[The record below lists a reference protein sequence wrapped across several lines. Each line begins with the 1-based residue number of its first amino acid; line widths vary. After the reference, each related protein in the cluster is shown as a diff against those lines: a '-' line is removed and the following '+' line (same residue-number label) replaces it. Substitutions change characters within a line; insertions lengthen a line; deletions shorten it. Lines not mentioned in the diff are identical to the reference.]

1 MNGQNPPESQQQ
13 GYAQPQQNPPPQQP
27 GQYAPYVKPYP
38 PQPKSSIF
46 EVLVKNSALSAIIAL
61 ALILMLIGVIMVD
74 TSSLTTNYGS
84 NPPNSQEKI
93 ADDKAFGNA
102 LRVYGNL
109 LVDIGILLISTFILL
124 AGILRKEMDKF
135 ARAGLVIAAA
145 LIMGF
150 WIYQFLARLAL
161 ISTISSW

>member
-1 MNGQNPPESQQQ
+1 MNGQNPQESQQQ
-13 GYAQPQQNPPPQQP
+13 GYAQPQQAPSPQP

-46 EVLVKNSALSAIIAL
+46 EGLVKNNALSAIIAL
-61 ALILMLIGVIMVD
+61 ALFLMLIGVIMAD

-93 ADDKAFGNA
+93 ADDEAFGNA
-102 LRVYGNL
+102 LKAYGQL
-109 LVDIGILLISTFILL
+109 LVDFGILLISTFILL

-135 ARAGLVIAAA
+135 ARAGLIIAAG
-145 LIMGF
+145 IIIGF
-150 WIYQFLARLAL
+150 WLMI
-161 ISTISSW
+161 